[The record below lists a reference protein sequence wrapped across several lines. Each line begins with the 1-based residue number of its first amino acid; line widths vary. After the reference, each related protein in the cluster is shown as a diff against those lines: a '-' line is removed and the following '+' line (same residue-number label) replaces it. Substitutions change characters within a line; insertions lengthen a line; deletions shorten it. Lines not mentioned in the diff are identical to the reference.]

1 MRRILRFPILQTD
14 YLEAMMKRLI
24 LTLVIVLLA
33 SMLMAGDSDKLNVTL
48 EIDDV
53 CVARFMGSPIDEN
66 SNFTESTKGVG
77 NVSMTEQSSG
87 NFANTTTGL
96 YASVRTNSA
105 VEMNYKIYGTAL
117 TRYVASSS
125 GDGQPSTNT
134 YYTETIPLTVKYTA
148 VGETTGVGSSS
159 SSSKIFSNAATAD
172 TSKSEDGLVLGYE
185 NQPAGMKNLN
195 WKLDLSASPTTTQ
208 QTAGDYIAYL
218 TLEVGPAQA

>member
-1 MRRILRFPILQTD
+1 
-14 YLEAMMKRLI
+14 MKRLI
-24 LTLVIVLLA
+24 LTLVIVLMA

-53 CVARFMGSPIDEN
+53 CVARFMSSQIDDD
-66 SNFTESTKGVG
+66 SNFTESTEGVG

-87 NFANTTTGL
+87 NFANTTEL

-105 VEMNYKIYGTAL
+105 VEMSYKIYGTAL

-125 GDGQPSTNT
+125 GEGQSSTNT

-148 VGETTGVGSSS
+148 VGETAGDGSSS
-159 SSSKIFSNAATAD
+159 SSSKIFSDAATAD

>member
-1 MRRILRFPILQTD
+1 
-14 YLEAMMKRLI
+14 MKRLI
-24 LTLVIVLLA
+24 STLVIVLMA

-53 CVARFMGSPIDEN
+53 CVARFMGSPIDDD
-66 SNFTESTKGVG
+66 SNFTESTTGVG
-77 NVSMTEQSSG
+77 DVSMTEQSSG
-87 NFANTTTGL
+87 NFANTREL

-105 VEMNYKIYGTAL
+105 VEMSYKIYGTAL

-125 GDGQPSTNT
+125 GEGQSSTNT
-134 YYTETIPLTVKYTA
+134 YYTETTIPLTVEYTA
-148 VGETTGVGSSS
+148 VGETAGDGSSS
-159 SSSKIFSNAATAD
+159 SSSKTFSDAATAD
-172 TSKSEDGLVLGYE
+172 TSKSEDGLVLGYK

>member
-1 MRRILRFPILQTD
+1 
-14 YLEAMMKRLI
+14 MKRLI
-24 LTLVIVLLA
+24 STLVIVLLA

-53 CVARFMGSPIDEN
+53 CVARFMGAPINEN
-66 SNFTESTKGVG
+66 SDFTENTQGVG
-77 NVSMTEQSSG
+77 NVSMTKPEQGSG
-87 NFANTTTGL
+87 DFAYSTEL
-96 YASVRTNSA
+96 YASVRTNLA
-105 VEMNYKIYGTAL
+105 VEMSYKIYGTAL

-148 VGETTGVGSSS
+148 VGETTGDSSS
-159 SSSKIFSNAATAD
+159 SSSTNTFSNAATAD
-172 TSKSEDGLVLGYE
+172 TSKSEDGLVLGYK

>member
-1 MRRILRFPILQTD
+1 
-14 YLEAMMKRLI
+14 MKIEINKVVFCLLVF
-24 LTLVIVLLA
+24 LTLWSSL
-33 SMLMAGDSDKLNVTL
+33 LMAATDSDNLSVTL
-48 EIDDV
+48 EVEEV
-53 CVARFMGSPIDEN
+53 CVARFMGSQIEDN
-66 SNFTESTKGVG
+66 SNFTESTEGVG
-77 NVSMTEQSSG
+77 NVYMTEQSSG
-87 NFANTTTGL
+87 NFENTTGRL

-105 VEMNYKIYGTAL
+105 VEMSYKIYGTAL

-125 GDGQPSTNT
+125 GDGPPSTNT

-148 VGETTGVGSSS
+148 VGETPGDGSSS
-159 SSSKIFSNAATAD
+159 SSSTTFSNAATAD
-172 TSKSEDGLVLGYE
+172 TLKSTDGLVLKYE

>member
-1 MRRILRFPILQTD
+1 
-14 YLEAMMKRLI
+14 MKRLI
-24 LTLVIVLLA
+24 LTLVIVLMA

-53 CVARFMGSPIDEN
+53 CVARFMGSQIDDD
-66 SNFTESTKGVG
+66 SNFTESTEGVG

-87 NFANTTTGL
+87 NFANTTEL

-105 VEMNYKIYGTAL
+105 VEMSYKIYGTAL
-117 TRYVASSS
+117 TRYTTSSS
-125 GDGQPSTNT
+125 EEGQSSTNE
-134 YYTETIPLTVKYTA
+134 YHDETIPLTVEYTA
-148 VGETTGVGSSS
+148 DDSANSSDS
-159 SSSKIFSNAATAD
+159 ISFSNAFD
-172 TSKSEDGLVLGYE
+172 PLTSNREGVLVLKYE

-195 WKLDLSASPTTTQ
+195 WKLDLSATPTTTQ

>member
-1 MRRILRFPILQTD
+1 
-14 YLEAMMKRLI
+14 MKIEINKVVFCLLVF
-24 LTLVIVLLA
+24 LTLWSSLLMGA
-33 SMLMAGDSDKLNVTL
+33 TDSDNLSVTL
-48 EIDDV
+48 EVEEV
-53 CVARFMGSPIDEN
+53 CVARFMDSPIDEN
-66 SNFTESTKGVG
+66 SDFTESTKGVG

-105 VEMNYKIYGTAL
+105 VEMSYKIFGTAL

-148 VGETTGVGSSS
+148 VGETTGDGSSS
-159 SSSKIFSNAATAD
+159 SSSKTFSNAATTD
-172 TSKSEDGLVLGYE
+172 TSKSTDGLVLGYE

-195 WKLDLSASPTTTQ
+195 WKLDLSASPATTQ

-218 TLEVGPAQA
+218 TFEVGPAQA